1 MELKNTVA
9 FVTGANRGL
18 GRAIVLALQAAGVKK
33 IYGGARDPASIDVP
47 GVIAIQV
54 DVTNDAQVK
63 AAAAACGD
71 VNLVINN
78 AGIALRGSA
87 LTPTAVEEGAA
98 MFNANVLGIV
108 RTAQAFAPILGKNGG
123 GGIVNI
129 LSVASWVNNPG
140 LSLYGASKSAAWAV
154 TNGLRTNL
162 AEQGTYVAG
171 VHVGFIDTDLTEG
184 IDLPKLRADD
194 VARII
199 VAGIAAGEVEIIV
212 DDLSRKVKQGL
223 AEGIYLKPLQR

>member
-1 MELKNTVA
+1 MELNNTVA

-47 GVIAIQV
+47 GVIAVQV
-54 DVTNDAQVK
+54 DVTNDAQVQ

-87 LTPTAVEEGAA
+87 LTPNAVEEGAA

-129 LSVASWVNNPG
+129 LSVASWTNNPA

-199 VAGIAAGEVEIIV
+199 VAGIAAGDVEIIV
-212 DDLSRKVKQGL
+212 DDISRKVKQGL
-223 AEGIYLKPLQR
+223 TDGIYLKPLQR

>member
-1 MELKNTVA
+1 MELNNTVA

-18 GRAIVLALQAAGVKK
+18 GRAIVLALQARGVKK
-33 IYGGARDPASIDVP
+33 IYAGARDPASIDVP
-47 GVIAIQV
+47 GVTAVQV

-87 LTPTAVEEGAA
+87 LVPNAVEEGAA
-98 MFNANVLGIV
+98 MFDANVLGIV
-108 RTAQAFAPILGKNGG
+108 RMAQAFAPILGKNGG

-129 LSVASWVNNPG
+129 LSVASWTNNPG

-184 IDLPKLRADD
+184 IDLPKLRPDD
-194 VARII
+194 VANII

-212 DDLSRKVKQGL
+212 DDISRKVKQGL
-223 AEGIYLKPLQR
+223 TEGIYLKPLQR

>member
-1 MELKNTVA
+1 MELNNTVA

-18 GRAIVLALQAAGVKK
+18 GRAIVLALQARGVKK
-33 IYGGARDPASIDVP
+33 IYAGARDPASIDVP
-47 GVIAIQV
+47 GVTAVQV

-87 LTPTAVEEGAA
+87 LVPNAVEEGAA
-98 MFNANVLGIV
+98 MFDANVLGIV
-108 RTAQAFAPILGKNGG
+108 RMAQAFAPVLGKNGG

-129 LSVASWVNNPG
+129 LSVASWTNNPA

-184 IDLPKLRADD
+184 IDLPKLRPDD
-194 VARII
+194 VANII

-212 DDLSRKVKQGL
+212 DDISRKVKQGL
-223 AEGIYLKPLQR
+223 TEGIYLKPLQR